1 MDAPFPCC
9 TCLSWVFGKTRVQET
24 VRNAANSLSQF
35 FKHATAKPKL
45 SVYDVFSVTG
55 RWKRSRPDHAE
66 GSARPAKDPLDGE
79 DQQGSLLCLLRRT
92 QVAESSTNWQSDSR
106 TFTTASVHQPVV
118 PQNHDVSRRTDQSV
132 IEAAK
137 CMCHKLLGEAS
148 DDLERHAKVSLPRP
162 HGTNVDVFVPRRR
175 VRSL

>member
-1 MDAPFPCC
+1 MPA
-9 TCLSWVFGKTRVQET
+9 ET
-24 VRNAANSLSQF
+24 N
-35 FKHATAKPKL
+35 P
-45 SVYDVFSVTG
+45 
-55 RWKRSRPDHAE
+55 SRGILDELAE
-66 GSARPAKDPLDGE
+66 RLENFHDSARAPA
-79 DQQGSLLCLLRRT
+79 SC
-92 QVAESSTNWQSDSR
+92 
-106 TFTTASVHQPVV
+106 

-175 VRSL
+175 VRSLWGKRQHVVRRWQCRFHRHSQIVQEFAVSKTLSRAGCRFSQTT

>member
-1 MDAPFPCC
+1 M
-9 TCLSWVFGKTRVQET
+9 QET

-79 DQQGSLLCLLRRT
+79 DQLPQTSTKRAT
-92 QVAESSTNWQSDSR
+92 SVTAMPAETNPSRGILDELAERLENFHDSAR
-106 TFTTASVHQPVV
+106 APASC
-118 PQNHDVSRRTDQSV
+118 PQNHDVSGRTDQSV

-137 CMCHKLLGEAS
+137 CMFHKLLGEAG